1 MLELLLYGTLFVIA
15 GRHPAFRYWLG
26 DHFVMPC
33 VRQTHNVVT
42 GFGNELW
49 FEDTTV
55 PDDRLSTVKR

>member
-1 MLELLLYGTLFVIA
+1 
-15 GRHPAFRYWLG
+15 
-26 DHFVMPC
+26 MPC